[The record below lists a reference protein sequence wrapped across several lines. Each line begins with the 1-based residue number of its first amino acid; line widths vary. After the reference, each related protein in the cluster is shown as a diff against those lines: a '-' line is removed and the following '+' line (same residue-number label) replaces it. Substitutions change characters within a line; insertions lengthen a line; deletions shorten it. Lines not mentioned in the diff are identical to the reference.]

1 MSSEYADY
9 ASSRTLLT
17 RVASRQMWIATAHRH
32 YRNANGL
39 LEKLPSG
46 ISGVDAAAYL
56 KRQLE
61 TLEAEAYR
69 QAQSYPSHWWIFY
82 LRQLSPT
89 VFDCASRNYG
99 RNRGYTER
107 VSALSQKSD
116 DRLPVTPAFGD
127 SQMARSLRLAV
138 TCIRVEEIVLALRCV
153 NAGATLLPDSDNVF
167 RLEMS
172 ERLRAALERYED
184 QLRLNDLKLG
194 AARLGG
200 VYLKRFEPNR
210 DDWSRALVSLFMPE
224 LPITPDSLKEH
235 PADELVPFVL
245 NLIYINESLSDI
257 PWEGVQSEA
266 VHGLRLLC
274 SLLRVAWIDLGVEAK
289 VWRVL
294 HEGGLTMHSSSILES
309 YLARV
314 CQEANEWGGSI
325 FPSSIT
331 PITVEGALD
340 FLTRLELGRTDRYW
354 GPAIRAGKDFFCI
367 DLTSVTL
374 RIEALIAYVT
384 AGGGSIS
391 GYRGKHWE
399 ERVQGAIDDTPWRP
413 TGGARGLISKKLKAH
428 GKVFTD
434 VDAVG
439 SRSDQLL
446 IVSCKSWQLGTSLDM
461 GEFAAC
467 RNKSKDVVKASLKLQ
482 EDLRML
488 RAHGADNGFDVASFA
503 GMSGVLC
510 ITTPFLLT
518 EEDELTIQRDAPD
531 VSIMTLPEL
540 KSKLLG
546 EELEMPDLQKWQ
558 EYARASYAIKDK
570 RQQRQGRI

>member
-1 MSSEYADY
+1 MGNEYADY
-9 ASSRTLLT
+9 SSSRTLVT
-17 RVASRQMWIATAHRH
+17 RVASRQMWVESARTH
-32 YRNANGL
+32 YGKANGL
-39 LEKLPSG
+39 LEELPSE
-46 ISGVDAAAYL
+46 ISGIDAVVYL

-82 LRQLSPT
+82 LRQLSPAI
-89 VFDCASRNYG
+89 FDCASRNYG

-107 VSALSQKSD
+107 ASALSRKSD
-116 DRLPVTPAFGD
+116 EKLPATPAFGE

-138 TCIRVEEIVLALRCV
+138 TCIRVEEIVHALWCV
-153 NAGATLLPDSDNVF
+153 NAGATLTPDSDQVF
-167 RLEMS
+167 RLEIS
-172 ERLRAALERYED
+172 ERLRVALENYED

-200 VYLKRFEPNR
+200 VYLKRFESDH

-224 LPITPDSLKEH
+224 LPMTPESLRDH
-235 PADELVPFVL
+235 PTDECVPFVL
-245 NLIYINESLSDI
+245 TLIYIDESLSDI
-257 PWEGVQSEA
+257 PWAGVQSEA
-266 VHGLRLLC
+266 VQGLRLLC

-289 VWRVL
+289 LWQVL
-294 HEGGLTMHSSSILES
+294 HEGGLTMHSSSILTS
-309 YLARV
+309 YLSRV
-314 CQEANEWGGSI
+314 CQEANEWGNSI
-325 FPSSIT
+325 FPSSI
-331 PITVEGALD
+331 PSVTVEGALD

-354 GPAIRAGKDFFCI
+354 GPAIRVGKDFFCI
-367 DLTSVTL
+367 DMISVTL
-374 RIEALIAYVT
+374 RIEALIAHVT

-399 ERVQGAIDDTPWRP
+399 EWVQGAIDETPWRP
-413 TGGARGLISKKLKAH
+413 TGGVRGLISKKLRAH

-439 SRSDQLL
+439 SRSDRLL

-461 GEFAAC
+461 GEFAAR

-488 RAHGADNGFDVASFA
+488 RAHGTENGFDIDSFT
-503 GMSGVLC
+503 GISGVLC

-518 EEDELTIQRDAPD
+518 EEDESTIEQSAPD

-540 KSKLLG
+540 KSKLAG

-570 RQQRQGRI
+570 RKQGRL